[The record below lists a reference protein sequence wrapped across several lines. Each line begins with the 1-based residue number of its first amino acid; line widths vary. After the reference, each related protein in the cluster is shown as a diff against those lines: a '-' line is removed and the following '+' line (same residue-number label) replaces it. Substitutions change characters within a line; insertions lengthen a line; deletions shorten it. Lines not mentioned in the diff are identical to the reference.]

1 MTPSTRLRDTA
12 TITIAAMAVA
22 SGTTMTLGVEGLDAL
37 IASLRG
43 RGYTVIAPSVRD
55 GAIGYQAVTSAAQ
68 LPRGVGDEQGPAH
81 YRLRDRGDDARFG
94 FAAAPASWKRHL
106 YPPVTTLWR
115 ARHDEQGTLVF
126 EETEAPP
133 RRYAFL
139 GVRACELAAI
149 LIHDR
154 VFATSAHPDPTYALR
169 RRDLFVIAVQCGSPS
184 GVCFCTSMGT
194 GPRSGEGFDLAI
206 TELLDAAE
214 PRYVVEIGTPAGEEV
229 LLGITAE
236 QATPQDRAAATT
248 VTDEAARRMGREM
261 ETRDLPAL
269 LHRNLEHPRWGDV
282 AARCLSCGNCTNA
295 CPTCFCSD
303 DIELEAADG
312 ESTSRV
318 REWASCFSREFSY
331 IHGGTVRQTTR
342 SRYRQWMTHKL
353 GTWWEQFGTSGCVG
367 CGRCIAWCPV
377 GIDITEEAT
386 AIRSADGARA
396 EATR

>member
-1 MTPSTRLRDTA
+1 
-12 TITIAAMAVA
+12 MAVA
-22 SGTTMTLGVEGLDAL
+22 SGTTMTLDVEGLDAL
-37 IASLRG
+37 IANLRG

-55 GAIGYQAVTSAAQ
+55 GSIGYEAVTSAAQ
-68 LPRGVGDEQGPAH
+68 LPRGVGDEQEPAY

-94 FAAAPASWKRHL
+94 FATAPASWKRHL
-106 YPPVTTLWR
+106 YPPATTLWR
-115 ARHDEQGTLVF
+115 AHRDREGMLVF
-126 EETEAPP
+126 EETQAPQP
-133 RRYAFL
+133 RYAFL

-149 LIHDR
+149 LIQDR
-154 VFATSAHPDPTYALR
+154 VFATSAHPDPTYAAR
-169 RRDLFVIAVQCGSPS
+169 RRDLFIIAVQCGSPS

-194 GPRSGEGFDLAI
+194 GPRSTEGFDLAL
-206 TELLDAAE
+206 TELLDSAE
-214 PRYVVEIGTPAGEEV
+214 PSYVVEIGTPAGQEV
-229 LLGITAE
+229 MAGIAAQTA
-236 QATPQDRAAATT
+236 TDRDRAAATA
-248 VTDEAARRMGREM
+248 VTDQASKRMGREM
-261 ETRDLPAL
+261 DTRDLPAL

-377 GIDITEEAT
+377 GIDITEEAA
-386 AIRSADGARA
+386 AIRATDGTRADAKR
-396 EATR
+396 